1 MLKTQE
7 FTAKKRRGIMA
18 CSLLKRVAD
27 SAKSEG
33 RLQASIGSF
42 LSPAC
47 KSQGEAVSV
56 TVGVW

>member
-1 MLKTQE
+1 
-7 FTAKKRRGIMA
+7 MA

-56 TVGVW
+56 TAGVW